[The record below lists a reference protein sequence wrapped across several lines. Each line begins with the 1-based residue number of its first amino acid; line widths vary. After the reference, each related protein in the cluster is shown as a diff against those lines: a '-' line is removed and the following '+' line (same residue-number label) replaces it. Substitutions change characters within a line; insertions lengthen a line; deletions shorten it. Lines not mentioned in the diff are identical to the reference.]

1 MGKGISRGVLALAA
15 ATVLLTAASAGA
27 VPLTGAF
34 SKTGSFTPV
43 IGSTGAV
50 TSLGTAT
57 GIDFQPF
64 IVIVDAPTAGFPGEF
79 MVNDSEGTLAIFA
92 VEGTTG
98 LINDFT
104 FSGAGS
110 AAFPTTPI
118 TTFELIGGLTFDLL
132 TVTVAFQDST
142 SLVLNGTGLFNAPI
156 DPLTLLPLFDDT
168 AGTFTFSGNQAGST
182 FSFSASQGIPVGVP
196 EPTALLLLGA
206 GLSGIASLRIIRG
219 RGKRS

>member
-1 MGKGISRGVLALAA
+1 MGQGISRSVLALVA
-15 ATVLLTAASAGA
+15 ATVLLTAVSADA
-27 VPLTGAF
+27 DPLTGAF

-50 TSLGTAT
+50 TSIGSAT

-64 IVIVDAPTAGFPGEF
+64 IVVVDVPTAGFPGEF
-79 MVNDSEGTLAIFA
+79 LVNDAEGTLALFA
-92 VEGTTG
+92 AEGTSG

-104 FSGAGS
+104 FTGTGS
-110 AAFPTTPI
+110 ADFPTTPI
-118 TTFELIGGLTFDLL
+118 ASFELIGGLTFDLL
-132 TVTVAFQDST
+132 TVAVDFQNGT
-142 SLVLNGTGLFNAPI
+142 SLVLAGTGLFHAPG
-156 DPLTLLPLFDDT
+156 FDDT

-182 FSFSASQGIPVGVP
+182 FSFSASQGVPVGVP

-206 GLSGIASLRIIRG
+206 GLSGIAGLRIIRG

>member
-1 MGKGISRGVLALAA
+1 MGKGLGRSVLALVA
-15 ATVLLTAASAGA
+15 ATVLLTAVSADA

-34 SKTGSFTPV
+34 SKVGSFVPV

-57 GIDFQPF
+57 GLDFLPF
-64 IVIVDAPTAGFPGEF
+64 IVDLDVPTAGVAGAFI
-79 MVNDSEGTLAIFA
+79 VTDAEGTLAGVGLA
-92 VEGTTG
+92 AEGTAGT
-98 LINDFT
+98 ITDFT
-104 FSGAGS
+104 FTGTGS

-118 TTFELIGGLTFDLL
+118 ATFETIGGLTFSLD
-132 TVTVAFQDST
+132 TVAVDFQSGS
-142 SLVLNGTGLFNAPI
+142 SLVLSGTGIFTAPGF
-156 DPLTLLPLFDDT
+156 DPT

-182 FSFSASQGIPVGVP
+182 FSFSASQGVPVGVP

-206 GLSGIASLRIIRG
+206 GLSGIAGLRIIRG